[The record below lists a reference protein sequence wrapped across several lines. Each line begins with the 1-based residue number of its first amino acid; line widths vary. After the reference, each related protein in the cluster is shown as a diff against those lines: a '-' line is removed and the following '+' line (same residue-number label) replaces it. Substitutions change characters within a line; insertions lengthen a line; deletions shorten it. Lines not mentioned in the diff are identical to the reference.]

1 MSSVLERYADRYSQ
15 HWHRVHTELLGIDAA
30 LFDGGFHDA
39 PCCGASAAFKASNTA
54 AGPVLTCH
62 NCGGAD
68 NKGGPL
74 SNIDL
79 VAKRLKVSRDNAW
92 QRVNVFLGFEQS
104 KPKSASASRRDLSDT
119 LARASGRW
127 PSILAAV
134 GGISAD
140 HLTGKH
146 GPCPFCGGRDRW
158 RWDDH
163 DNNGGGYCNKCGGPD
178 QQGGAISG
186 LDLIARARGITFPE
200 AIAMVD
206 EYIGG
211 SQVASAP
218 RAARP
223 MGHRT
228 PERPPADA
236 APPDLGRATHQWLYS
251 DAQGPCYWIQRIPMT
266 GEPDKRGKVRKLFL
280 HRVWLD
286 GKWHRPNR
294 KRDGWSCDWP
304 APRPLLGFV
313 ELQSRPDAP
322 VLVVEGE
329 TTRDAAQALLPD
341 WVVVT
346 WSNGSNSVGMVD
358 WSPLSGRRVVI
369 WPDADTDGAK
379 AAKRITQLVQASG
392 ATSVAIVAV
401 PDGVTAGWDLG
412 DAAAEGWDAARVLE
426 HIEAALPPKEK
437 PPSARAKRAE
447 RLLSAAGDGGDS
459 GVPGTAPGRD
469 RPFTLLGFAGD
480 DFYYQP
486 DASGQITVIHRA
498 RHTSTQLNGLARL
511 AWWMNTY
518 PMLDAKGKTIGID
531 WAMAVDDLFAKQ
543 YETGYFDPDKV
554 RGLGAWWDEGRT
566 VLHLG
571 DRLIVNGAV
580 HYLTRPFASEYI
592 YQRLRRLAG
601 PKDAKPLTSAEAM
614 QVLEVASSFMWEESS
629 SAFLLAGW
637 IVLAP
642 ICGALRWRP
651 HIWMTAGPGSGKSTI
666 IERFVNVLIGD
677 MGVHPEGAAT
687 EASIRQDLM
696 SSALPIV
703 YDEADPNEKSD
714 RMRIQNILS
723 FARSC
728 SSEGRGRIMKGS
740 SDQSGAKKYQPK
752 SMFLLSSV
760 STALKQG
767 ADKSR
772 FAQLT
777 LRRDDNQTAAQQ
789 AAHWK
794 QLDQV
799 LREVITDEFALRLI
813 ARTIN
818 LIPVIRDAANVFAV
832 AAAEH
837 LGSQRLGDQYGA
849 LAAGAWSLCHE
860 RPPTPEEAAQW
871 FVERPLTTY
880 AEATEV
886 PDEKSCLQTILEHQI
901 RVDVESGTK
910 AATVLELIRIAAGG
924 RDEPQR
930 KVAAAL
936 GGGPDSS
943 QEAQHREITDEIAA
957 RSLGQIG
964 VKVIE
969 GDGQAPRRL
978 AISYTAK
985 GLRKVLA
992 DTSWEL
998 CWPTA
1003 LARMEGATKGHQVW
1017 FKGIGNS
1024 RAVQLPMPELT
1035 DPPA

>member
-1 MSSVLERYADRYSQ
+1 MSRTTFLSSAVNATQSYIEGEKHSTDTAQSFQTPARMNHGEQLSTLPSDWRLVRVGSSKAPIAGEGWFDADDYSPDDAAALNGSAPPAWGLKSGPASGVVVLDLDADGWDASFQQVTGHPHIDLPPTIAWTSGKPGRSGRAFQVDPEWWPHLANRRAFTRPWRNGDPLGKGGKRSAITTFELRWDRCQSVIIGAHPETGGYHWLPGCSPTEIPDPAPAPDWLLQALVVQEHPDAPPVEPTAQDADRALAMLQCLPPEDYSAYSDWLRIGMALHHTDPGLLTAWVDWCRGMAAFDEAECLHKWESFGKSAHRGRPASIATLHHLAKQHGYREPKRKRERSSVA
-15 HWHRVHTELLGIDAA
+15 
-30 LFDGGFHDA
+30 
-39 PCCGASAAFKASNTA
+39 
-54 AGPVLTCH
+54 
-62 NCGGAD
+62 
-68 NKGGPL
+68 
-74 SNIDL
+74 
-79 VAKRLKVSRDNAW
+79 
-92 QRVNVFLGFEQS
+92 
-104 KPKSASASRRDLSDT
+104 
-119 LARASGRW
+119 
-127 PSILAAV
+127 
-134 GGISAD
+134 
-140 HLTGKH
+140 
-146 GPCPFCGGRDRW
+146 
-158 RWDDH
+158 
-163 DNNGGGYCNKCGGPD
+163 
-178 QQGGAISG
+178 
-186 LDLIARARGITFPE
+186 
-200 AIAMVD
+200 
-206 EYIGG
+206 GG
-211 SQVASAP
+211 SQ
-218 RAARP
+218 
-223 MGHRT
+223 G
-228 PERPPADA
+228 D
-236 APPDLGRATHQWLYS
+236 
-251 DAQGPCYWIQRIPMT
+251 
-266 GEPDKRGKVRKLFL
+266 
-280 HRVWLD
+280 
-286 GKWHRPNR
+286 
-294 KRDGWSCDWP
+294 
-304 APRPLLGFV
+304 
-313 ELQSRPDAP
+313 
-322 VLVVEGE
+322 
-329 TTRDAAQALLPD
+329 TTK
-341 WVVVT
+341 T
-346 WSNGSNSVGMVD
+346 
-358 WSPLSGRRVVI
+358 
-369 WPDADTDGAK
+369 
-379 AAKRITQLVQASG
+379 
-392 ATSVAIVAV
+392 
-401 PDGVTAGWDLG
+401 
-412 DAAAEGWDAARVLE
+412 
-426 HIEAALPPKEK
+426 K

-447 RLLSAAGDGGDS
+447 RLRGGSAN
-459 GVPGTAPGRD
+459 TAPPVAVGRD
-469 RPFTLLGFAGD
+469 RPFSLLGFAGD
-480 DFYYQP
+480 DFFYQP

-511 AWWMNTY
+511 SWWIDTY
-518 PMLDAKGKTIGID
+518 PMYDGKGKVVGID

-543 YETGYFDPDKV
+543 YEVGYFDPDKV

-571 DRLIVNGAV
+571 DRLIVSGAV
-580 HYLTRPFASEYI
+580 HYLNKPFDSEYI
-592 YQRLRRLAG
+592 YQRLRRLRG
-601 PKDAKPLTSAEAM
+601 PKDAKPLTSDEAM

-629 SAFLLAGW
+629 SAFLLSGW

-651 HIWMTAGPGSGKSTI
+651 HAWLTAGPGSGKSTI

-799 LREVITDEFALRLI
+799 LREVITDDFALRLI
-813 ARTIN
+813 ARTIG
-818 LIPVIRDAANVFAV
+818 LIPVIRDAANIFAI

-860 RPPTPEEAAQW
+860 RLPTPEEAAQW
-871 FVERPLTTY
+871 FAERPLTTY

-969 GDGQAPRRL
+969 GDGQAPKRL